1 MKKVIATMVSAAL
14 LLPCLLTPASAE
26 IGSGNLTTCGCVTVS
41 YLGNG
46 SSDFTEV
53 EELFDEYGEEMRE
66 SYEDYTA
73 ASRKLSKYL
82 LTSFLAKATITVDDS
97 QPILSCISQME
108 EALLDIID
116 GSYDVTEEFVGII
129 AGNLDLTDPTTENSI
144 WDDMFR
150 TLDEG
155 RGNAVNHAREL
166 CQKLISA
173 VGRALKDEQ
182 ISEDELR
189 EMIEIIDSMD
199 EAMAAQIS
207 DWEK

>member
-1 MKKVIATMVSAAL
+1 MKKVIAAAVSAAL
-14 LLPCLLTPASAE
+14 LLPCLLASASAE
-26 IGSGNLTTCGCVTVS
+26 IGGNLTTCGCATVS
-41 YLGNG
+41 YLGNS
-46 SSDFTEV
+46 SSDFIEV
-53 EELFDEYGEEMRE
+53 EELLDEYGEEMRE

-82 LTSFLAKATITVDDS
+82 LTSFLAKATITVDDR

-108 EALLDIID
+108 EALLDVID
-116 GSYDVTEEFVGII
+116 GSYNVTEDFVGII
-129 AGNLDLTDPTTENSI
+129 AGNLDLTGPITENNI
-144 WDDMFR
+144 WYDMVR
-150 TLDEG
+150 TLEEG
-155 RGNAVNHAREL
+155 RENAVNHAKEL

-199 EAMAAQIS
+199 EAMAAQIL